1 MLGMSERT
9 PDGTRIYRH
18 DAPDDTLPVA
28 DTSAGVREA
37 FERHLGRVMG
47 TEPTVFHELISD
59 VVHLDIYIYPPTSAR
74 PYTVLATSGMSDLPM
89 TVPEVVQE
97 DSLAEG
103 HGSLE
108 RAELLLALPPEWPLT
123 QEAFED
129 ERHYWPVRLLK
140 GTARLP
146 HQYRT
151 WLGIGHTVPNGDP
164 ARPYAPG
171 TELSGIVLLPPVL
184 DELQDLVDP
193 EKVPELRFYAVVPL
207 TTEEMDL
214 KLTHGLDALLK
225 HLDQAGVNELLTP
238 DRVNAAPAPKRS
250 WWQRLRG

>member
-1 MLGMSERT
+1 MQGMSEFA

-18 DAPDDTLPVA
+18 DAPDDTLAVA
-28 DTSAGVREA
+28 DTSGGCREA
-37 FERHLGRVMG
+37 FERHLGRVLG
-47 TEPTVFHELISD
+47 TEPMVFHELISD
-59 VVHLDIYIYPPTSAR
+59 AVHLDIYLYPPTEAR

-97 DSLAEG
+97 QSLMEG
-103 HGSLE
+103 MGSLE

-146 HQYRT
+146 HLYRT

-164 ARPYAPG
+164 AQPYAPG
-171 TELSGIVLLPPVL
+171 TELSGIVLLPPAL
-184 DELQDLVDP
+184 DELQDLVGP
-193 EKVPELRFYAVVPL
+193 EQVPELRFYALVPL

-214 KLTHGLDALLK
+214 KLTHGLEALLK

-238 DRVNAAPAPKRS
+238 DRVSAAPAPKRS

>member
-1 MLGMSERT
+1 MSEFA
-9 PDGTRIYRH
+9 PDGTRISRH

-28 DTSAGVREA
+28 DTSGGCREA
-37 FERHLGRVMG
+37 FERHLGRVLG
-47 TEPTVFHELISD
+47 AEPTVFHELISD
-59 VVHLDIYIYPPTSAR
+59 VVHLDIYIYPPTPTR

-103 HGSLE
+103 RGSLE

-129 ERHYWPVRLLK
+129 ERRYWPVRLLK

-146 HQYRT
+146 HLYRT

-184 DELQDLVDP
+184 DELKDLGDP

-207 TTEEMDL
+207 TSGEMDL
-214 KLTHGLDALLK
+214 KLTHGLETLLN
-225 HLDQAGVNELLTP
+225 HLNEAGVTELLTP
-238 DRVNAAPAPKRS
+238 DRVTAAPVPKRS
-250 WWQRLRG
+250 WLQRLRG